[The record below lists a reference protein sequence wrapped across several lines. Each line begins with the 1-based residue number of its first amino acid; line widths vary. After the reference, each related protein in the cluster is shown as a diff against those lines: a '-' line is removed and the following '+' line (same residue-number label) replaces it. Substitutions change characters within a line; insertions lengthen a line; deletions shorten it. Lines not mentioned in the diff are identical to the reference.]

1 LRTIHYCPVGEEDL
15 PPTVIVAVA
24 ATPAVKARAAA
35 AFNAIQ
41 AGETSMDTDTMLALA
56 AERQAQALMFSS
68 GQPLNAAAIAK
79 IPASVRIAATMS
91 VGYDHV
97 DVAAARRHGLI
108 VTNTPDVLTDCTAD
122 MAMLLILAACR
133 RAREYQHIMEAG
145 WRHAFAPAEMLGVRV
160 TGRTLGIVGL
170 GRIGRAVAARAR
182 AFGMAILYTGRHRLP
197 PELEQGA
204 RYFASLEEMLPHC
217 QILSL
222 HAPGGADTQ
231 SLMNEKTFAALP
243 RGAVFINTARGSLVD
258 EDALI
263 AALASGHLQA
273 AGLDVFRNEPAYD
286 LRLRDRPNLFL
297 TPHMGSATV
306 ETRDAMGFRA
316 LDNIAAVLEGRPP
329 IDPLSL

>member
-1 LRTIHYCPVGEEDL
+1 M
-15 PPTVIVAVA
+15 PPTIIVAIA
-24 ATPAVKARAAA
+24 ATPAVRARAASS
-35 AFNAIQ
+35 FNAIQ
-41 AGETSMDTDTMLALA
+41 AGETGMDTDTMLALA
-56 AERQAQALMFSS
+56 EQHQAEALMFTSA
-68 GQPLNAAAIAK
+68 QPLNEATIAR
-79 IPASVRIAATMS
+79 IPDSVRIAASVT

-97 DVAAARRHGLI
+97 DVAAAQKRGLI

-122 MAMLLILAACR
+122 MTMLLILAACR

-145 WRHAFAPAEMLGVRV
+145 WRRRFTSAEMLGVRA

-182 AFGMAILYTGRHRLP
+182 AFGMDILYTGRHRLA

-217 QILSL
+217 RILSL

-231 SLMNEKTFAALP
+231 SLMNERTFALLP
-243 RGAVFINTARGSLVD
+243 RGAVFVNAARGSLVD

-263 AALASGHLQA
+263 AALTSGHLQA

-286 LRLRDRPNLFL
+286 LRLRDLPNLFL
-297 TPHMGSATV
+297 TPHMGSATL

-329 IDPLSL
+329 IDPVC

>member
-1 LRTIHYCPVGEEDL
+1 VLEEDL
-15 PPTVIVAVA
+15 PPTIIVAIA
-24 ATPAVKARAAA
+24 ATPAVRARAASF
-35 AFNAIQ
+35 FNAIQ
-41 AGETSMDTDTMLALA
+41 AGETGMDTDTMLVLA
-56 AERQAQALMFSS
+56 EQHQAEALMFTSA
-68 GQPLNAAAIAK
+68 QPLNAGAIAR
-79 IPASVRIAATMS
+79 IPDSVRIAASVT

-97 DVAAARRHGLI
+97 DVAAAKKRGLI

-122 MAMLLILAACR
+122 MTMLLILAACR

-145 WRHAFAPAEMLGVRV
+145 WRRRFTSAEMLGVRA

-182 AFGMAILYTGRHRLP
+182 AFGMDILYTGRHRLA

-217 QILSL
+217 RILSL

-231 SLMNEKTFAALP
+231 SLMNERTFALLP
-243 RGAVFINTARGSLVD
+243 RGAVFVNAARGSLVD

-263 AALASGHLQA
+263 AALTSGHLQA

-286 LRLRDRPNLFL
+286 LRLRDLPNLFL
-297 TPHMGSATV
+297 TPHMGSATL

-329 IDPLSL
+329 IDPVG